1 MLGNKQNFDVAP
13 FFWSQHYDQTISY
26 VGHAPAWN
34 RHEISGDPMSGSC
47 TVTYYYDAKKLAV
60 ATLGRDIQNLCAEVS
75 FEQEIKSKS

>member
-1 MLGNKQNFDVAP
+1 
-13 FFWSQHYDQTISY
+13 
-26 VGHAPAWN
+26 
-34 RHEISGDPMSGSC
+34 MSGSC